1 MIQYIIAAGIGAFL
15 GSQSKK
21 SKKSYA
27 HGGEVGKTYEIKGV
41 DVTYYEDS
49 YEEGALDQFHSYYLG
64 QSDFPYKTEFSSKKD
79 LFDTLNEFISYGDF
93 SESDFEVDEDTI
105 QTSALVKFEKDSDWD
120 EFSAPTEKE
129 KELWRKGKMKLY
141 SALFVFPYEVYK
153 KEQLD
158 FAKGGSVGDKHE
170 ILVYYG
176 QKPTREFM
184 SKDYSDDEAYEKF
197 IDIRSENI
205 KENDVVLLKN
215 DEEID
220 YYDSEQDRLEDED
233 FAKGGSV
240 GGRGYNGSHKV
251 SKSKMFEDNVIPY
264 EDVEVMYQNKRSLTL
279 DRIREEL
286 HDIKGKEDG
295 DLTFEDVLAQN
306 NSGMVFAE
314 GGMMQGYDDRLDES
328 LSMRDG
334 AGRKKQ
340 QGRKDRRDESAGME
354 KSMGRRKYASVGTMD
369 KGRRKMEDG
378 GMVDKKVIDHTN
390 KKIKGWY
397 KNAKQ
402 DHGVVGRGKTSIKD
416 DEIIVDYV
424 ENGKK
429 KSWSMAYY
437 PSYVDDNGLDYFYN
451 VWMEQA

>member
-1 MIQYIIAAGIGAFL
+1 MCLQLSLGCKRETNNKITKKEKKMIQYIIAAGIGAFL

-27 HGGEVGKTYEIKGV
+27 EGGLTDKNFMIQGYSI
-41 DVTYYEDS
+41 
-49 YEEGALDQFHSYYLG
+49 
-64 QSDFPYKTEFSSKKD
+64 DFERNYDDGGFSSSS
-79 LFDTLNEFISYGDF
+79 I
-93 SESDFEVDEDTI
+93 
-105 QTSALVKFEKDSDWD
+105 
-120 EFSAPTEKE
+120 
-129 KELWRKGKMKLY
+129 
-141 SALFVFPYEVYK
+141 
-153 KEQLD
+153 
-158 FAKGGSVGDKHE
+158 
-170 ILVYYG
+170 
-176 QKPTREFM
+176 
-184 SKDYSDDEAYEKF
+184 DYDGY
-197 IDIRSENI
+197 
-205 KENDVVLLKN
+205 
-215 DEEID
+215 EEID
-220 YYDSEQDRLEDED
+220 DNGDIVYDVKDVYKDALAEYNKISEKMSYEGRDVDYVELTALGAFRDTKEFGFTIMKSKGKRSFSGKRSSE
-233 FAKGGSV
+233 FAK
-240 GGRGYNGSHKV
+240 
-251 SKSKMFEDNVIPY
+251 
-264 EDVEVMYQNKRSLTL
+264 
-279 DRIREEL
+279 
-286 HDIKGKEDG
+286 
-295 DLTFEDVLAQN
+295 
-306 NSGMVFAE
+306 